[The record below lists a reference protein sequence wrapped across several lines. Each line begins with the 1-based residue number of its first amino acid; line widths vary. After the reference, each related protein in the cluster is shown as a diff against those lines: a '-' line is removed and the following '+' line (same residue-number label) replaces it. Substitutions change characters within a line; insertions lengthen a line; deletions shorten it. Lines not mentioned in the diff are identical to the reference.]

1 MDGDQA
7 LETGEIPEEI
17 QSFHESQESRT
28 TEGKQQNRE
37 EGALREEQPL
47 NIQSQHEE
55 DDGDDAF
62 QLEADSEEEEV

>member
-1 MDGDQA
+1 MDGGDQA

-37 EGALREEQPL
+37 EGALREE
-47 NIQSQHEE
+47 
-55 DDGDDAF
+55 
-62 QLEADSEEEEV
+62 